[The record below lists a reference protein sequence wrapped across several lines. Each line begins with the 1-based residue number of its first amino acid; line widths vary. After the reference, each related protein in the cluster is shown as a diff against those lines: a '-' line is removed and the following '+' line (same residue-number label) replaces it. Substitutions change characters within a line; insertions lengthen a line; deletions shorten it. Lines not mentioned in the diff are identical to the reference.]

1 MAMKNIPIG
10 EVLKEYGYI
19 TDDHIKQALDYQ
31 KTDAGKGKRL
41 GALLQELGFVT
52 ERQVLE
58 SLGRKLELPMI
69 NFDDYATDFEAAEKI
84 PKPLAV
90 KYNVL
95 PLSQRDNKFQLAM
108 SDPLNF
114 SAQEDIRQIVNM
126 PLEIYLAETA
136 TIKRLIDQTYAEVG
150 ARLAAKQANTSV
162 EDVEVP
168 SLEIEEGEDEV
179 PVIKLV
185 NSLLARGYSAGASD
199 VHIEP
204 FETYTQVRMRIDGQI
219 VEFVTLAKSLHASVV
234 ARIKIMGNLDIAE
247 KRVPQDGNFKT
258 KVEGFDISV
267 RVSVIP
273 TIFGEKVVMR
283 YLSTDTAIDKAGH
296 FGMEPEAYEKIMKML
311 SSPNG
316 IIYITGPTGSGKTTT
331 LYMVLEHLAK
341 RPVNISTIEDPV
353 ERSLPK
359 INQMSVNVPAGLT
372 FGVGLRA
379 LLRQDPDVIMLGET
393 RDAETAEIS
402 VKAAITGHL
411 VVSTLHTNDAISS
424 IVRLEDMGLAP
435 YLVAN
440 SLVGVVAQRLVRK
453 VCLNCAYEVAPTPEE
468 VAVIGPDIP
477 MIKKGHGCH
486 ICNNTGYK
494 GRVSIHE
501 MVIIDKPLKRMITA
515 GADSQDMFNYAVEH
529 QGMKTLGQSA
539 IELVRRGITTPEE
552 VLKVAFYSD

>member
-114 SAQEDIRQIVNM
+114 YAQEDIRQIVNM

>member
-1 MAMKNIPIG
+1 MKNIPIG

-69 NFDDYATDFEAAEKI
+69 NFDDYVTDFEAAEKI

-114 SAQEDIRQIVNM
+114 YAQEDIRQIVNM

-234 ARIKIMGNLDIAE
+234 EESRSWEIWTSQK
-247 KRVPQDGNFKT
+247 
-258 KVEGFDISV
+258 SV
-267 RVSVIP
+267 FRRTVTSRRRSKDLIFQSV
-273 TIFGEKVVMR
+273 FH
-283 YLSTDTAIDKAGH
+283 A
-296 FGMEPEAYEKIMKML
+296 F
-311 SSPNG
+311 
-316 IIYITGPTGSGKTTT
+316 
-331 LYMVLEHLAK
+331 
-341 RPVNISTIEDPV
+341 
-353 ERSLPK
+353 
-359 INQMSVNVPAGLT
+359 
-372 FGVGLRA
+372 
-379 LLRQDPDVIMLGET
+379 RQY
-393 RDAETAEIS
+393 S
-402 VKAAITGHL
+402 VKR
-411 VVSTLHTNDAISS
+411 S
-424 IVRLEDMGLAP
+424 
-435 YLVAN
+435 
-440 SLVGVVAQRLVRK
+440 
-453 VCLNCAYEVAPTPEE
+453 
-468 VAVIGPDIP
+468 
-477 MIKKGHGCH
+477 
-486 ICNNTGYK
+486 
-494 GRVSIHE
+494 
-501 MVIIDKPLKRMITA
+501 
-515 GADSQDMFNYAVEH
+515 
-529 QGMKTLGQSA
+529 
-539 IELVRRGITTPEE
+539 
-552 VLKVAFYSD
+552 